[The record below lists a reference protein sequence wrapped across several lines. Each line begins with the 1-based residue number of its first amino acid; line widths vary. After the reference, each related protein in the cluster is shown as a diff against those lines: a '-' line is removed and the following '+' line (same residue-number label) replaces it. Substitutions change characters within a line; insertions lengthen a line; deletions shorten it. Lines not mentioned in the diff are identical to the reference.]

1 MKTLNKVLLATTL
14 TVVATG
20 ANASILGANDLTIGS
35 PYVGVKIGAIDFAAN
50 TEARELHNQKFKAG
64 NYGIYG
70 GVELF
75 GGMGAE
81 IAYSKSTNAD
91 SDNFYLFE
99 SGFADFKT
107 VDATADKID
116 LSVFYKLHPLNNSPL
131 YLKGKVGYSHVK
143 QDTTKYEAFYH
154 STSVDRE
161 NSTKQL
167 SKEFFDD
174 VKGVGYGAAVGYQ
187 LTDKI
192 GAELTYEAVRNKG
205 NSKPKALNLGIHYK
219 F

>member
-14 TVVATG
+14 AVVATG

-35 PYVGVKIGAIDFAAN
+35 PYVGIKAGAMEFSAN
-50 TEARELHNQKFKAG
+50 TDISEMHNQKFKPV
-64 NYGIYG
+64 NYGAYA

-81 IAYSKSTNAD
+81 IAYSKTGKDDAD
-91 SDNFYLFE
+91 KLHTFDGRTYRLI
-99 SGFADFKT
+99 
-107 VDATADKID
+107 DASAEKID
-116 LSVFYKLHPLNNSPL
+116 LSVFYKVHPLNNSPL
-131 YLKGKVGYSHVK
+131 YVKGKVGYSHVK
-143 QDTTKYEAFYH
+143 QDTTGDQAVLNGTPVFNGKLP
-154 STSVDRE
+154 SDV
-161 NSTKQL
+161 
-167 SKEFFDD
+167 FDD
-174 VKGVGYGAAVGYQ
+174 VKGVGYAAAVGYQ

-192 GAELTYEAVRNKG
+192 GTELTYEAVRNKG